1 MTGKKRRYIMGKKT
15 VLRKVVSIVMAMAL
29 VLALGMPAL
38 SARAAEPVVEKNIYS
53 VPADLTGKTVI
64 LHTNDIHGA
73 IGCYALI
80 ASLKQNL
87 LGRGAEV
94 ILADDG
100 DYLQGTPYVSSTKG
114 LDAIMAMN
122 AAGYDI
128 ATVGNHEFDYGVPQ
142 LKADLATAKFK
153 TVCANIFDNNGNLLF
168 NHHTIL
174 TTKSGMKIGF
184 FGLDTPQTKT
194 QCNPAMVKDL
204 TILDGKE
211 LYACAQAETDE
222 LKAEGADVIICLAH
236 LGVDKEVIDAKHS
249 SIDVYKNTKGI
260 DFIIDGHS
268 HTVMTSTAG
277 NLPIQ
282 STGTKMQ
289 DIGVIV
295 LDNASKKIED
305 HYLLSLEGLQPE
317 VITQAVTNAVYSR
330 VNNEYGTVFATSEV
344 ELNGAKEPGNR
355 TEETNN
361 GDLITDAFMWT
372 VLKDTSAITVDADHI
387 VAITNGGGIRAA
399 IKPGSVSKKDINTV
413 MPFGNTVAVVYV
425 TGEQLLEAL
434 EASTFSAPSALGGY
448 PQTAGIKFTLDT
460 RKSFAKGA
468 AYPGSTYCKP
478 ASYNRVSIESINGKP
493 FSKTDTYAVV
503 TNDFCARGGDTY
515 YAFTYG
521 GDFYDT
527 GIPMDEAVM
536 DYVKTELKGVIS
548 AEKYGTVRGDQTI
561 LK

>member
-1 MTGKKRRYIMGKKT
+1 MGKKT

-29 VLALGMPAL
+29 VLAFGVPAQTV
-38 SARAAEPVVEKNIYS
+38 RAAEPVVEKTIYN
-53 VPADLTGKTVI
+53 VPADLSGKTVI

-73 IGCYALI
+73 IGRYALV

-87 LGRGAEV
+87 LGRGADV

-100 DYLQGTPYVSSTKG
+100 DYLQGTPYVSTTLG

-142 LKADLATAKFK
+142 LKADLAAAKFK

-174 TTKSGMKIGF
+174 TTKSGLRVGF
-184 FGLDTPQTKT
+184 FGIDTPETKT
-194 QCNPAMVKDL
+194 KCNPVKVKDI
-204 TILDGKE
+204 TILTGKE
-211 LYACAQAETDE
+211 LFTCAQNEVDE
-222 LKAEGADVIICLAH
+222 LKAEGADLVICLGH
-236 LGVDKEVIDAKHS
+236 LGVDQEAIDNKFS
-249 SIDVYKNTKGI
+249 SIDLYKNTKGI
-260 DFIIDGHS
+260 DFLIDGHS
-268 HTVMTSTAG
+268 HTVMTSAAG

-289 DIGVIV
+289 DIGVIII
-295 LDNASKKIED
+295 DNATKKIED

-317 VITQAVTNAVYSR
+317 VITEAITNAVYSR
-330 VNNEYGTVFATSEV
+330 VNREYGAAFATSEV
-344 ELNGAKEPGNR
+344 ELNGSKDPGNR

-361 GDLITDAFMWT
+361 GDLITDAFIWI
-372 VLKDTSAITVDADHI
+372 VAKDAGAITVDADHV

-399 IKPGSVSKKDINTV
+399 IKPGSVSKKDVNTV

-434 EASTFSAPSALGGY
+434 EASTFNTPGAIGGY

-468 AYPGSTYCKP
+468 TYPGSTYSKP
-478 ASYNRVSIESINGKP
+478 ASINRISIESINGKP

-536 DYVKTELKGVIS
+536 DYIKTELKGVIPAS
-548 AEKYGTVRGDQTI
+548 KYAAPRGDQTI